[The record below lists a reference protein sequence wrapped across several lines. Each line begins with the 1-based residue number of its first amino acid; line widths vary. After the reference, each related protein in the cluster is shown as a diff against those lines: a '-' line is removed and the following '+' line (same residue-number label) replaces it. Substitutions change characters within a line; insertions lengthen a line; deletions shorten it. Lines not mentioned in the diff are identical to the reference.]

1 MPILSS
7 TAASSTDPAVG
18 AVVWA
23 GGSQVCSGKTG
34 TLTDSPSDE
43 QHGHEQLPVGRQR
56 GPGPAGERPQVGGAG
71 RGDQGEDADEHQ
83 GRADRGVEDEAV
95 AGVGPGTLV
104 VAVAEAADEHPHRH
118 QHELERD
125 EEEHGVAGGE
135 GGERPGLDDE
145 QAAEEGR
152 RRAALGHVDPGV
164 RGDEHPDE
172 GGEQHER
179 DGDAVDAERP
189 AHPELGQPG
198 QVDVGARDGDRDG
211 EHEGDGRGRG
221 GDQPGPGDVERAP
234 AGDQPEA
241 DDGGDEQE
249 QAHDHASTPAR
260 PSTTTAASTSPTAE
274 LGRSPRKARAPAQ
287 PAARVATAVPRT

>member
-23 GGSQVCSGKTG
+23 GGSQVCTREDRH
-34 TLTDSPSDE
+34 LDRQAEHE
-43 QHGHEQLPVGRQR
+43 QHRDEQLPVGRQGR
-56 GPGPAGERPQVGGAG
+56 AGPVGERPQVGGAG
-71 RGDQGEDADEHQ
+71 RGHQGEDADEHQ
-83 GRADRGVEDEAV
+83 RRADRGVEDEAV
-95 AGVGPGTLV
+95 AGVGAGALV
-104 VAVAEAADEHPHRH
+104 VAVAEAADQHPHRH
-118 QHELERD
+118 QHELERH
-125 EEEHGVAGGE
+125 EEQHGVAGGE
-135 GGERPGLDDE
+135 GGQRPGLDDE

-152 RRAALGHVDPGV
+152 RRAARGHVDPGV
-164 RGDEHPDE
+164 RGDEHADE

-189 AHPELGQPG
+189 AHPELGEPG

-211 EHEGDGRGRG
+211 EHEGDGRGHG
-221 GDQPGPGDVERAP
+221 GDEPGPGDVERAT
-234 AGDQPEA
+234 AGDEPEA

-260 PSTTTAASTSPTAE
+260 PSTTTAASTRPTAE